1 MRFLQA
7 FQFMELIYMEEGL
20 LWDQISQ
27 DYIKES
33 VMDMKIL
40 KVQIAIMFIGK
51 QVNKKKHAYLEDK

>member
-1 MRFLQA
+1 MQFRQH
-7 FQFMELIYMEEGL
+7 FQFMEQICKVEGL
-20 LWDQISQ
+20 LWDQIFQ